1 MDGGI
6 GAFWKQPHPGRH
18 PSGVVLQAKREPAL
32 SGAEGDLARIN
43 TVVTLVLGGAA
54 LPALRSQVFLNRG
67 FSRRGTLITDALSK
81 KKHIHLIGIC
91 GTAMA
96 SLAGM
101 LKQRGFQVTGSDA
114 AAYPP
119 MSDFL
124 SELDIP
130 VAQPFDAKNLDPRPD
145 LVVVGNAMSRGN
157 VELEHVL
164 DQRIPFSSLPQLL
177 HDEFLRGKEVLVVAG
192 THGKT
197 TTTSMLAWIF
207 HSAGL
212 DPSFLIGGIAENFG
226 SSFHLGAGKH
236 FILEGDEYDTAF
248 FDKGPKFLHYFPDA
262 IILTSVEFDHADIY
276 KDLDA
281 VETAFKR
288 LVNLIPRSG
297 RIVAFDGF
305 AGDGSESPSLDRCL
319 AKAFCSVERYGA
331 GPRANWKVTNLRLEP
346 ARTSWTVLHDGQP
359 WADLGFPLAGEYNVW
374 NATAAAAL
382 AASCG
387 VPKEAIGAAL
397 KSFKSVKRRLEVK
410 AQVNGI
416 TIIDDFAHHPTAI
429 AGTLKALRA
438 RYPGARLWAILE
450 PRSNTLRRRVLQSDL
465 ARSLAQA
472 DEVIVAGVFRS
483 EAVPENER
491 LELPALAAEIN
502 QNGRRARLFADSDEI
517 VETISPEMRSGDVV
531 AILSNGGFGGIYE
544 KLPARLRELAGK
556 Q

>member
-1 MDGGI
+1 M
-6 GAFWKQPHPGRH
+6 
-18 PSGVVLQAKREPAL
+18 SE
-32 SGAEGDLARIN
+32 
-43 TVVTLVLGGAA
+43 
-54 LPALRSQVFLNRG
+54 
-67 FSRRGTLITDALSK
+67 

-101 LKQRGFQVTGSDA
+101 LKQRGFRVTGSDA

-124 SELDIP
+124 REIGIP
-130 VAQPFDAKNLDPRPD
+130 VAQPFDAKNLEPRPD

-157 VELEHVL
+157 VELEHIL
-164 DQRIPFSSLPQLL
+164 DQRIPFCSMPQLL
-177 HDEFLRGKEVLVVAG
+177 HDEFLRGKEVLAVAG

-207 HSAGL
+207 SSAGL
-212 DPSFLIGGIAENFG
+212 RPSFLIGGIAENFG
-226 SSFHLGAGKH
+226 SSFQIDDGKY
-236 FILEGDEYDTAF
+236 FIIEGDEYDTAF
-248 FDKGPKFLHYFPDA
+248 FDKGPKFLHYFPDSV
-262 IILTSVEFDHADIY
+262 ILTSVEFDHADIY

-288 LVNLIPRSG
+288 LVNLVPRRG

-305 AGDGSESPSLDRCL
+305 AGNASESPSLERCL
-319 AKAFCSVERYGA
+319 AKAFCPVDRYGV
-331 GPRANWKVTNLRLEP
+331 GPRANWQIANLKLEP
-346 ARTSWTVLHDGQP
+346 SRTTWSVLHDGEP
-359 WADLGFPLAGEYNVW
+359 WANLEFPLAGEYNVW

-387 VPKEAIGAAL
+387 IAKDAIAEAL
-397 KSFKSVKRRLEVK
+397 KTFKSVKRRLEVK
-410 AQVNGI
+410 AEVNGI

-438 RYPGARLWAILE
+438 RYTGARLWAILE
-450 PRSNTLRRRVLQSDL
+450 PRSNTLRRRVLQSEL

-483 EAVPENER
+483 EGVPENER
-491 LELPALAAEIN
+491 LELPALAAEIVE
-502 QNGRRARLFADSDEI
+502 NGGRARLLKDADEI
-517 VETISPEMRSGDVV
+517 VATVAPEMKKGDVV

-544 KLPARLRELAGK
+544 KLPARLRELAGRG
-556 Q
+556 